1 MIDYFA
7 LLDQPRAPWLDLE
20 KLKDTYHRKTL
31 QAHPDAQTSHGGADS
46 ADATFANLNEAYQV
60 LQDPK
65 RRLHHL
71 LSLAGAAPSST
82 GQTVPKELHDLFPQI
97 GALTQRTKLLLEEI
111 QATSNALS
119 RSLLKPQILEVQKET
134 KEVRG
139 KIQSLSDAS
148 FEQLR
153 QINAAWTR
161 NPAEQIEGVSN
172 LYFAFA
178 YLSRWSTQ
186 LDEMIFQLSLYER

>member
-7 LLDQPRAPWLDLE
+7 LLDQPRAPWLDPE

-31 QAHPDAQTSHGGADS
+31 LAHPDAQTSRGGPDLT
-46 ADATFANLNEAYQV
+46 DATFANLNEAYQV

-65 RRLHHL
+65 RRLQHL
-71 LSLAGAAPSST
+71 LSLEGAAPSST
-82 GQTVPKELHDLFPQI
+82 GQAVPEQLQDLFPQI
-97 GALTQRTKLLLEEI
+97 GPLTQRTKVLLAQI

-119 RSLLKPQILEVQKET
+119 RSLLKQQILEVRQEIN
-134 KEVRG
+134 EVRG

-161 NPAEQIEGVSN
+161 SPAEQIEGLSN

-186 LDEMIFQLSLYER
+186 LDEMIFQLSLH

>member
-7 LLDQPRAPWLDLE
+7 LLDQPRAPWLDPE
-20 KLKDTYHRKTL
+20 KLKETYHQKTL
-31 QAHPDAQTSHGGADS
+31 QAHPDAQASSGSPAL

-71 LSLAGAAPSST
+71 LSLEGAAPSST
-82 GQTVPKELHDLFPQI
+82 GQAVPEQLQDLFPQI
-97 GALTQRTKLLLEEI
+97 GPLTQRTKLLLAKI

-119 RSLLKPQILEVQKET
+119 RSLLKPQILEVQREM

-161 NPAEQIEGVSN
+161 SPAEQIEGLSN

-186 LDEMIFQLSLYER
+186 LDEMIFQLSLH